1 MLVNSAS
8 FRQDGYAI
16 ATVGSKAV
24 AGSYDF
30 FVQQL
35 ASKSQVALQGLQ
47 DSDLGSGSL
56 TIGQGGD
63 AFNIDLSAAAT
74 LDELAAAINGATDNN
89 GVKATLVRSNG
100 QVNLVLTSEKT
111 GADQA
116 ISLSASGNAAVQNA
130 VANKRELSVAKDAIA
145 CLYLQTS
152 NLAT

>member
-8 FRQDGYAI
+8 FSQEGYAS

-24 AGSYDF
+24 DGSYDF

-74 LDELAAAINGATDNN
+74 LDAQRFATMMRRCWGARGTPEHAPAAIPLAG
-89 GVKATLVRSNG
+89 
-100 QVNLVLTSEKT
+100 KT
-111 GADQA
+111 VMSWQ
-116 ISLSASGNAAVQNA
+116 
-130 VANKRELSVAKDAIA
+130 
-145 CLYLQTS
+145 
-152 NLAT
+152 